1 MNKVSK
7 NIIFNF
13 TVFII
18 FMALAMEA
26 IGINI
31 LFLKDFSYEVWVIME
46 KIWVGLLFAMFSI
59 SLLHLVPS
67 NLVLSALG
75 TDRNKIGRIWRAV
88 AAGTLM
94 DMCSHGILLIGM
106 KLYKQGATIG
116 QVMAFLI
123 ATPWNSFSLLMIL
136 VTMIGIKWTL
146 IFTVLTLIVAL
157 IVGYIFEILVEKGV
171 LPSNPNKSEIIL
183 KKDFM
188 PEFKKFA
195 QTRPFTFPKLWTSFK
210 ENFDESKMI
219 LRWIFLGVIIAATV
233 RTIIPIQTFETLF
246 GPSIEGLGLTLII
259 TILLEICSE
268 GASPIAADFLVRAK
282 APGNS
287 FVFLMGG
294 ITTDYT
300 EILALRQ
307 TTKSWKI
314 SLFLPLI
321 SLPLVILIAIILNVV
336 GYI

>member
-1 MNKVSK
+1 MKK
-7 NIIFNF
+7 NRTNLIFNF
-13 TVFII
+13 TLFTI
-18 FMALAMEA
+18 FLALGLEGLS
-26 IGINI
+26 IHIS
-31 LFLKDFSYEVWVIME
+31 FLNNFPHEIWLIME
-46 KIWVGLLFAMFSI
+46 KIWIGLLVAVGSI
-59 SLLHLVPS
+59 SFLHLIPS
-67 NLVLSALG
+67 RLVLSALG
-75 TDRNKIGRIWRAV
+75 TDRDKIGRIWRAV
-88 AAGTLM
+88 AAGVFM

-136 VTMIGIKWTL
+136 VSMIGPKWTL
-146 IFTVLTLIVAL
+146 IFTVLTLVVAS

-171 LPSNPNKSEIIL
+171 LPDNPNKSETIL
-183 KKDFM
+183 KKDLI

-195 QTRPFTFPKLWTSFK
+195 RTRPFTFPKLWNSFK
-210 ENFDESKMI
+210 VNFNESKMI
-219 LRWIFLGVIIAATV
+219 LRWVFLGVILAALV
-233 RTIIPIQTFETLF
+233 RTIIPIHTFETLF
-246 GPSIEGLGLTLII
+246 GPSIEGLGLTLLI

-268 GASPIAADFLVRAK
+268 GASPLAADFLVRAK

-287 FVFLMGG
+287 FIFLMGG

-300 EILALRQ
+300 EILALKE

-314 SLFLPLI
+314 ALFLPLI
-321 SLPLVILIAIILNVV
+321 SLPFVILVAIILNVI